1 MKTLAPGE
9 ETLVQLA
16 TRIPRRLARE
26 LKAFCVRHDLRVQS
40 FVRTALLEK
49 LARARAADRHRRGA

>member
-1 MKTLAPGE
+1 MKTLAPDE

-40 FVRTALLEK
+40 FVRTALIEK
-49 LARARAADRHRRGA
+49 LARARTAERHRSGA